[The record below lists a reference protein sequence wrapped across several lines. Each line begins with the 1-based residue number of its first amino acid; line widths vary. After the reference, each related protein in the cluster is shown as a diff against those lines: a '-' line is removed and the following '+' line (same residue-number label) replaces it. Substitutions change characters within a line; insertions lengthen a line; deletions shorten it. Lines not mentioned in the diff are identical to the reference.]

1 MSAPTLLHR
10 GGFPS
15 SPDEPASV
23 TPFLLAALLAVAAP
37 VPAAPAFRVVD
48 GETLQPVSL
57 GEVLTR
63 CAKSDIVLIGEQHG
77 DPTSH
82 AFEMLLLVGLA
93 HRRQDVVLS
102 MEQFERDTQPAL
114 DAYLAGTTTE
124 AEFLAASRPWSN
136 YPTDYRPLIEY
147 ARSHHLRVRAANLPR
162 PLASRIA
169 RTGYAGFVATITPEE
184 STWVPREMLAPA
196 DDYFA
201 KFQVAMGGHP
211 GGEEGMP
218 ADQMQRVYESQCA
231 KDETMA
237 ESIIAEHMGA
247 AMAGVVLHTT
257 GQFHSDWFLGTTA
270 RVRRRDPHARIV
282 TVSVLAADADL
293 SAQRGRATF
302 LVLPAATGPSA
313 AAPAMPKPT
322 GVPVPG
328 AQPGGP
334 LPPPKD

>member
-1 MSAPTLLHR
+1 
-10 GGFPS
+10 
-15 SPDEPASV
+15 V
-23 TPFLLAALLAVAAP
+23 TPFLLTALLAVAAP
-37 VPAAPAFRVVD
+37 APGAPQFRLVD
-48 GETLQPVSL
+48 GDTLQPVSPRA
-57 GEVLTR
+57 VLDR

-82 AFEMLLLVGLA
+82 AFEMLMLVGLTR
-93 HRRQDVVLS
+93 RRQDVVLS
-102 MEQFERDTQPAL
+102 MEQFERDVQGAL
-114 DAYLAGTTTE
+114 DAYLAGTMTE
-124 AEFLAASRPWSN
+124 AQFLAASRPWSN
-136 YPTDYRPLIEY
+136 YSTDYRPLMEF
-147 ARSHHLRVRAANLPR
+147 ARRRGLRVRAANLPR

-169 RTGYAGFVATITPEE
+169 RTGYADFVATLTPEE
-184 STWVPREMLAPA
+184 SAWVPREMLAPA

-211 GGEEGMP
+211 GSEAGMP
-218 ADQMQRVYESQCA
+218 ADQLQRVYEAQCA

-237 ESIIAEHMGA
+237 ESIIGEHMGA

-282 TVSVLAADADL
+282 TVSILAADADL

-302 LVLPAATGPSA
+302 LVLPAAANTATP
-313 AAPAMPKPT
+313 AAPPVPKPT
-322 GVPVPG
+322 GAPVPG

-334 LPPPKD
+334 LPPPKE